1 MMNSDL
7 IVTYFRLH
15 EQVEKVRANND
26 GSVALRARGSK

>member
-15 EQVEKVRANND
+15 EQAGGTD
-26 GSVALRARGSK
+26 LRAHRQLKHLV